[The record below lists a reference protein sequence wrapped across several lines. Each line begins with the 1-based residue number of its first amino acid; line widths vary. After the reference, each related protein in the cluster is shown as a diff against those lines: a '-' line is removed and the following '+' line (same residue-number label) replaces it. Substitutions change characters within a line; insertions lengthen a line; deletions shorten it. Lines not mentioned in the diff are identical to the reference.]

1 MNRQVVDQVEENWRV
16 VGRSTSAGIV
26 DDIALRS
33 TRKALNIGN
42 KYVYLIFLISFAA
55 VYLIY
60 WSDSAVN
67 RLILEYEVLSIFRR
81 IVILNIIRFV
91 SINYFDT

>member
-1 MNRQVVDQVEENWRV
+1 MVDQSENNWRV
-16 VGRSTSAGIV
+16 VGRSTSAGID

-33 TRKALNIGN
+33 TRKALNIGDQ
-42 KYVYLIFLISFAA
+42 YLYLIFLISFAA

-81 IVILNIIRFV
+81 IVIFNISRFV
-91 SINYFDT
+91 LIYQFDS

>member
-1 MNRQVVDQVEENWRV
+1 M
-16 VGRSTSAGIV
+16 VGLSNSADI
-26 DDIALRS
+26 DEDIALRS

-42 KYVYLIFLISFAA
+42 QYLYLIFVISFTA

-81 IVILNIIRFV
+81 IVILNISRFV
-91 SINYFDT
+91 LIYQFDSLSA